1 MAEIDNLK
9 SDLEE
14 IQTARDSIKVALQN
28 EGETVTNDIRT
39 YANAIPNV
47 NKVKT
52 VNGVSADSNKNV
64 QIDASKINIDD
75 TATNKE
81 TVKVAINNIN
91 NKVTTLENKNVAE
104 LDENGK
110 IPSSQLPSYV
120 DDVLEFENKA
130 SFPTTGETGKIYVAK
145 DTNLTWRWSGTDYV
159 EISPSLA
166 LGETSSTAF
175 RGDYGKLAYT
185 HAVTNKGIEQATK
198 GLYKFKTNTEGHI
211 TETTAVTKQDLTN
224 IMGENPLFQCIP
236 IRNQT
241 VAANGTL
248 QFIDSRT
255 GDTYAV
261 SNEYKESIFVFLNGE
276 KLSVGLHYDLVSTS
290 TQITGIQIT
299 NDWNIVST
307 DYIDVISVFED
318 LGV

>member
-1 MAEIDNLK
+1 MADIDNLK

-75 TATNKE
+75 TATDKE

-110 IPSSQLPSYV
+110 ILSSQLPSYV
-120 DDVLEFENKA
+120 DDVLEFENK
-130 SFPTTGETGKIYVAK
+130 STFPTTGETGKIYVAK
-145 DTNLTWRWSGTDYV
+145 DTNLT
-159 EISPSLA
+159 
-166 LGETSSTAF
+166 
-175 RGDYGKLAYT
+175 
-185 HAVTNKGIEQATK
+185 
-198 GLYKFKTNTEGHI
+198 
-211 TETTAVTKQDLTN
+211 
-224 IMGENPLFQCIP
+224 
-236 IRNQT
+236 
-241 VAANGTL
+241 
-248 QFIDSRT
+248 
-255 GDTYAV
+255 
-261 SNEYKESIFVFLNGE
+261 
-276 KLSVGLHYDLVSTS
+276 
-290 TQITGIQIT
+290 
-299 NDWNIVST
+299 
-307 DYIDVISVFED
+307 
-318 LGV
+318 